1 MYFQPHM
8 PFFRR
13 RILMGLLIGLLLAGI
28 LGASANQ
35 VTYRVNLSVQRTLGN
50 FNPAG
55 GDTVVV
61 SGTFSATDWTTTST
75 LTASLADSNIYT
87 GTFNNNVNTGNPENH
102 KFIINPGGN
111 SPAGQLIWESGN
123 NRSFQVTTTNQT
135 LPVVYFND
143 VTNAP
148 VPAAVNFLAGAD
160 VSLLSFFEASGIAY
174 KDNGQTQVALA
185 ILKSRGI
192 NAVRLRLFTSSAAQ
206 AQADPYNYG
215 NNLAYTVPLAVRV
228 KNAGLKLL
236 LDFQYSD
243 SWADPARQTMPAA
256 WTNLNFSQLVPQ
268 MRAYNSNSI
277 AAFAAAG
284 ALPDYVQVGNEI
296 IGGILWPLGAVP
308 GTNAAVQWPQL
319 AQLMNAA
326 IQGIHDAAGTN
337 MPKIVVHLDRGG
349 DWSATKWFFDNLIL
363 TQQVPVDIIGESYY
377 PWWQGSLGDLA
388 NCLTNAALRYG
399 KPVIVAETAFL
410 WTNSYWTTNFYGL
423 PGTTNGQVQYVVA
436 LAQVVKNVPHGLGLG
451 IFWWGTEYQKLNGVN
466 ESGFNTT
473 SFFNAG
479 GNVLPA
485 AGAFGQ
491 MVAPLLLSASLPGS
505 GLKVQWPLSG
515 AGMRLTTTASLTP
528 GAVWLQVTNSIQNTG
543 TVFYIT
549 QPVNTG
555 TNRFYRL
562 ETNN

>member
-1 MYFQPHM
+1 M

-13 RILMGLLIGLLLAGI
+13 RRLTWVAIGLLLAGI

-35 VTYRVNLSVQRTLGN
+35 VTYQVNLGVQRTLGN

-55 GDTVVV
+55 GDTIVV

-75 LTASLADSNIYT
+75 LTASLADSNLFT
-87 GTFNNNVNTGNPENH
+87 GTFNSNVSAGNTEYH

-123 NRSFQVTTTNQT
+123 NRSFQVTTADQT
-135 LPVVYFND
+135 LPVVYFNN
-143 VTNAP
+143 VTIAA
-148 VPAAVNFLAGAD
+148 VPAITNFLAGAD
-160 VSLLSFFEASGIAY
+160 LSLLAFLESNGIAY
-174 KDNGQTQVALA
+174 KDNGQTQNALA
-185 ILKSRGI
+185 ILKNRGI

-206 AQADPYNYG
+206 AQADPYNYI
-215 NNLAYTVPLAVRV
+215 NNLDYTVPLAVRV
-228 KNAGLKLL
+228 KNAGLKFL

-256 WTNLNFSQLVPQ
+256 WTNLNFTQFVQQ
-268 MRAYNSNSI
+268 MRVYNSNSI

-284 ALPDYVQVGNEI
+284 AMPDYVQVGNEI

-308 GTNAAVQWPQL
+308 GTNATVQWSQL
-319 AQLMNAA
+319 AQLLNAA

-349 DWSATKWFFDNLIL
+349 DWGATKWFFDNLIL

-377 PWWQGSLGDLA
+377 PWWQGSLDALA

-399 KPVIVAETAFL
+399 KPVMVTETSFP

-436 LAQVVKNVPHGLGLG
+436 LAQVVKNVPNGLGAG
-451 IFWWGTEYQKLNGVN
+451 IFWWGTEYQQLQGVN

-473 SFFNAG
+473 SFFDAK

-491 MVAPLLLSASLPGS
+491 MVAPLLLSVSLTGS
-505 GLKVQWPLSG
+505 SLNVQWPLSG
-515 AGMRLTTTASLTP
+515 AGMRLTTATSLAP
-528 GAVWLQVTNSIQNTG
+528 GSVWLQVTNSIQNTG
-543 TVFYIT
+543 TVFYTT

-555 TNRFYRL
+555 TSRFYRL
-562 ETNN
+562 QTN